1 METSWQISQKQDAE
15 IMAEKSPGVLQRLPI
30 AVGILAGILLLLN
43 RFLTP
48 ELTETQARSDVLG
61 VILSALLILIGLL
74 WEQIQPRSPEAVQLI
89 GVEGFELADDLP
101 EVVRKELAWASHLL
115 LTNTVTRS
123 LVVWDQNKILLRRGI
138 LGAKSE
144 VKPGAILQRVLA
156 KQKPVYLVDLKLYP
170 GRIEFDYLP
179 ENTQG
184 VICQP
189 IGDRG
194 VMILGANAPRSY
206 TQQDENWIA
215 GIADKL
221 ADTFNQYL

>member
-1 METSWQISQKQDAE
+1 
-15 IMAEKSPGVLQRLPI
+15 MAEKSPGVLQRLPI